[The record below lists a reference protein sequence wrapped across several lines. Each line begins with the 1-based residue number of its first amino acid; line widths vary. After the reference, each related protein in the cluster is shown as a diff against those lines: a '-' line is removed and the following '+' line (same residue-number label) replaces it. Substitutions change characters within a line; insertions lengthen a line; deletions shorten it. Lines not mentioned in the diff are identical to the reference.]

1 MIKEIIKFLV
11 VSGWYLVL
19 PPMLGWWLQ
28 KHRQRQRWVMALMVF
43 LTSAHINKF
52 TLMLGS
58 IEWYRGH
65 TKGYEASLI
74 VTLALG
80 LLCAG
85 FMERAKGFRW
95 LPPGL
100 GWWWLYCGVSL
111 FSIVAAPDKSYV
123 LMAAWKFTTSG
134 VILAAAYNFLRE
146 EEDLRWLLKAIA
158 VTLIVQAAV
167 VLKMKYVDGFYQVRG
182 WFEHQNPLAMWSYMM
197 GLPLLA
203 AMMSKADKTETRM
216 WGLGFLCSAII
227 IQSALSRAALA
238 VFVAGVGAV
247 MAAGF
252 VDGITA
258 RRIRTMIAMGFIGML
273 GAAAAADTIIA
284 RFGDKGN
291 QASGETRDVMNLASL
306 AMLQDSPIGI
316 GWNNFA
322 LTINQPYT
330 YGDVINDWERARG
343 HKVDETYAKG
353 VVESHYWLL
362 LAETGY
368 GGLLTYLI
376 MIGAVQW
383 WALRGAWVRRGTL
396 AGVFLGALAIGFA
409 LTYLHSDLERVLTQT
424 KNLSMWLILVGCVS
438 RLEAQRKGRP

>member
-1 MIKEIIKFLV
+1 MIKEIIKFLI

-19 PPMLGWWLQ
+19 PPMLGWWL
-28 KHRQRQRWVMALMVF
+28 RGNRSRQRWVMAAMVF

-58 IEWYRGH
+58 VEWYRGH

-85 FMERAKGFRW
+85 IMERTKGFRW
-95 LPPGL
+95 VPPGL
-100 GWWWLYCGVSL
+100 GWWWLYCAVSL
-111 FSIVAAPDKSYV
+111 LSILAAPDKNYV
-123 LMAAWKFTTSG
+123 LMAAWKFTTAG
-134 VILAAAYNFLRE
+134 VILAAAYNYLRD
-146 EEDLRWLLKAIA
+146 EEDLRWLLQAMA

-167 VLKMKYVDGFYQVRG
+167 VIKMKYIDGFYQVRG
-182 WFEHQNPLAMWSYMM
+182 WFEHQNPLAMWAYMM

-203 AMMSKADKTETRM
+203 AMMSKARKVETRW
-216 WGLGFLCSAII
+216 WGLGFLCAAII

-238 VFVAGVGAV
+238 MFVAGVGAV
-247 MAAGF
+247 MLTGF
-252 VDGITA
+252 LDGVTPK
-258 RRIRTMIAMGFIGML
+258 RIRTVLALGFMGVL

-284 RFGDKGN
+284 RFGDRGN

-316 GWNNFA
+316 GWNNFG
-322 LTINQPYT
+322 LTINAPYP

-343 HKVDETYAKG
+343 HKVDEDYAKG

-376 MIGAVQW
+376 MVGVVQW

-396 AGVFLGALAIGFA
+396 AGVFLAAVAIGFG
-409 LTYLHSDLERVLTQT
+409 LTYVHSDLERVLTQT
-424 KNLSMWLILVGCVS
+424 KNLSMWLILVGVVC
-438 RLEAQRKGRP
+438 RLEAQRKGKP